1 MADHAPTDRLSSSPF
16 ELHLAPV
23 KELPGSPVGD
33 VEPPLSQ
40 GTESPLEPRHS
51 IGEERLAI
59 DGSPSGNLQTR
70 RRCRQGRIKFRH
82 VAAHIQPKANN

>member
-33 VEPPLSQ
+33 IEPPLSQ

-59 DGSPSGNLQTR
+59 DGSTRGNLQTG
-70 RRCRQGRIKFRH
+70 RRCRECGVQPLNI
-82 VAAHIQPKANN
+82 AAHIQPEANN